1 MPCHQSVWRQVM
13 CMPRTFAC
21 SAHAFTWLSCSKR
34 KQYATRQ
41 SSCPM
46 VLCVTAS
53 LPQDGCKIDDKI
65 AAASWHAQ
73 PSPALSM
80 SRSLEGTC
88 RLRGW
93 FQARNP
99 GLTAAEVLTSPFFKP
114 CYEQNWAE
122 GVRNGPSQLRELSE
136 IEQWEM

>member
-1 MPCHQSVWRQVM
+1 MTDDM
-13 CMPRTFAC
+13 GT
-21 SAHAFTWLSCSKR
+21 LLK
-34 KQYATRQ
+34 
-41 SSCPM
+41 
-46 VLCVTAS
+46 S
-53 LPQDGCKIDDKI
+53 LLPG
-65 AAASWHAQ
+65 SWHAQ
-73 PSPALSM
+73 PLAAVSM
-80 SRSLEGTC
+80 SRTLERTC

-122 GVRNGPSQLRELSE
+122 GVRNGPSQLREISE